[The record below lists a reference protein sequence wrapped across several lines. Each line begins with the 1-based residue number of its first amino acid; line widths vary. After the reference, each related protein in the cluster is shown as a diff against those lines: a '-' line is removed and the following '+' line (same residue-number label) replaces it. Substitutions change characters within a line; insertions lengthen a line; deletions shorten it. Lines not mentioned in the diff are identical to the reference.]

1 MSKKK
6 KEEKKEYIFE
16 SACAYIFF
24 FFNFR
29 RMKKR
34 LLPVVTY
41 FVLEGEHKN
50 GRMKEV
56 LRRKGDFNYI
66 PFYTLMF

>member
-1 MSKKK
+1 MSKKKK

-16 SACAYIFF
+16 SACAYF

-56 LRRKGDFNYI
+56 LRRKGNFNYI